1 MKNKLLILAAVF
13 ATSFVACVPKKKF
26 TELSDKK
33 NKADQE
39 IETLRNLNEKME
51 AANKEFNTS
60 LNTAKKSIESL
71 SQDTTKY
78 GKSNR
83 SLRDQVENLS
93 VLNDTLTQKMNTL
106 LVASSKENRLLLEE
120 IKRKEEAIREK
131 EGVIKDKENLI
142 KEKES
147 AIAERETKLKDLQQM
162 MAAKDSASNA
172 LKDKLSKALEAF
184 KNKGL
189 TVTEKDGKVYV
200 SMEAKLLFASGST
213 AVDENGKNALVEIAE
228 ALKDENDVEIV
239 VEGHTDTDKLNSAMI
254 PRDNWELSVLRA
266 TEVVKIMSANS
277 GVQPQILSAAGRSEY
292 HPVDEADKSKNRR
305 IEIIIQPSMKEI
317 YQWIEKN

>member
-1 MKNKLLILAAVF
+1 
-13 ATSFVACVPKKKF
+13 
-26 TELSDKK
+26 
-33 NKADQE
+33 
-39 IETLRNLNEKME
+39 
-51 AANKEFNTS
+51 
-60 LNTAKKSIESL
+60 
-71 SQDTTKY
+71 
-78 GKSNR
+78 
-83 SLRDQVENLS
+83 LRDQVDNLS

-120 IKRKEEAIREK
+120 IKRKEDALREK

-142 KEKES
+142 QEKES

-213 AVDENGKNALVEIAE
+213 AVDENGKKALVEIAE
-228 ALKDENDVEIV
+228 ALKDENNVEIV
-239 VEGHTDTDKLNSAMI
+239 VEGHTDTDKLNSSII

-292 HPVDEADKSKNRR
+292 HPVDADDKSKNRR